1 MQAGDRDR
9 IGLSGLV
16 AVLLHGALFLGLN
29 QVDWQATRAA
39 EPEEPVFVELEQISL
54 AESPE
59 PEEPEEP
66 PEPEP
71 EQPEPELPQEPEQT
85 ETPEQ
90 EQATE
95 IPETQESEQA
105 SRPQERPDETPQQ
118 SPPQGSESQPQPR
131 RGVGE
136 PSDQPDPD
144 QTYEFNP
151 EDLQTDEDL
160 SSEQNRSARRS
171 APSSERQSGRSAGLP
186 VESETEPDVEL
197 PEWTQTVREAGI
209 STEQME
215 DEEVKELAQK
225 IERDPAFERRL
236 RDVVQSLDEASRSST
251 EDPAADGNG
260 GGGSGGSQADVP
272 SDQPQEGPSNRPGS
286 ADIEWSGT
294 GGARGNPGPLPDYDP
309 SDFGG
314 RVPGKTTFVAVFE
327 VDDKGVVIPGSIIFQ
342 QKSPYSAVNE
352 KLRRAIS
359 QWSFDAKP
367 QAQRETAIFTLVI
380 RRSDVS
386 S

>member
-1 MQAGDRDR
+1 
-9 IGLSGLV
+9 
-16 AVLLHGALFLGLN
+16 
-29 QVDWQATRAA
+29 
-39 EPEEPVFVELEQISL
+39 
-54 AESPE
+54 
-59 PEEPEEP
+59 
-66 PEPEP
+66 
-71 EQPEPELPQEPEQT
+71 
-85 ETPEQ
+85 
-90 EQATE
+90 
-95 IPETQESEQA
+95 
-105 SRPQERPDETPQQ
+105 
-118 SPPQGSESQPQPR
+118 
-131 RGVGE
+131 VGE

-171 APSSERQSGRSAGLP
+171 APSNERQSGRSAGLP

-215 DEEVKELAQK
+215 DEDVKELAQK

-236 RDVVQSLDEASRSST
+236 RDVVQSLDEASRSS
-251 EDPAADGNG
+251 AADP
-260 GGGSGGSQADVP
+260 GSESTDGGGSQADVP
-272 SDQPQEGPSNRPGS
+272 SDQPQEGPSDRPGS

-294 GGARGNPGPLPDYDP
+294 GGPRGNPGPLPDYDP

-352 KLRRAIS
+352 KLRRSIS